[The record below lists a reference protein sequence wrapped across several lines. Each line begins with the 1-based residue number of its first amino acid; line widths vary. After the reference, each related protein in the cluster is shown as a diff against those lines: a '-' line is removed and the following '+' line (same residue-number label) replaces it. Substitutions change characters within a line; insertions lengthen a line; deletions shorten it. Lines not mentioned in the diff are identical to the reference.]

1 MTIAGGQPAEP
12 GYRAIKLTPTP
23 GIGQEQAIAPWSP
36 ATAQSLLP
44 GRTGY
49 TIDVVMPDGL
59 TAEPIVRETTTAT
72 LAGGS

>member
-1 MTIAGGQPAEP
+1 VTIAGGQPAEP

-23 GIGQEQAIAPWSP
+23 GIGQEQAIGAVV
-36 ATAQSLLP
+36 
-44 GRTGY
+44 TGHGPIACGWHRY

-59 TAEPIVRETTTAT
+59 TAELIVRETTTAT